1 MPGLLDYNFD
11 PSVFG
16 GVGGLL
22 SRLMPTVNANPEP
35 SAGFQDQPAT
45 FNERWS
51 ALSGAAPAAFTP
63 SGRSFD
69 TATFDPATY
78 APNQAQ
84 PIAVGSYQMPR
95 VGSADLYQPQQA
107 ALPQNATPTQGQ
119 VAQPVQNVAQPD
131 SFNPIA
137 RGFEGFAR
145 NLHTGPIGAIIGGIG
160 AAAGLGRGNQTEQ
173 ALVRKGI
180 DPVLARNIASDPV
193 LLRAV
198 LPHVLGIN
206 GQTDDIKEYQF
217 AKQEDPGLTFEKFMA
232 RKKAVSGEYS
242 LTPQYGTRI
251 NPQTGKEETVL
262 IQTGKSG
269 EAIQTKL
276 PDGVKISS
284 GVDKVDLGTQWGI
297 IDKRTGNLIGTQ
309 PKDIAGKEAA
319 EVKGKA
325 QGEAQVALPGAV
337 SDAEQTKTKIDQLLN
352 SEGLDSI
359 VGPLDQFRPSWT
371 LGEKGRDALARYNQL
386 KGSAFLS
393 AYGLL
398 KGGGAIT
405 EVEGKKAEDAMARM
419 DRAQSE
425 ADFKQALRDFRDAI
439 DVGVAKLKAK
449 AGNGAVAPAAA
460 PSTNLKAKYGLD

>member
-1 MPGLLDYNFD
+1 
-11 PSVFG
+11 
-16 GVGGLL
+16 
-22 SRLMPTVNANPEP
+22 
-35 SAGFQDQPAT
+35 
-45 FNERWS
+45 
-51 ALSGAAPAAFTP
+51 
-63 SGRSFD
+63 
-69 TATFDPATY
+69 
-78 APNQAQ
+78 
-84 PIAVGSYQMPR
+84 MPR
-95 VGSADLYQPQQA
+95 VGSADLFQPQQA
-107 ALPQNATPTQGQ
+107 SLPANATPTQGQ
-119 VAQPVQNVAQPD
+119 MQQAAPQP
-131 SFNPIA
+131 SFNPLA
-137 RGFEGFAR
+137 AGFEGFAR
-145 NLHTGPIGAIIGGIG
+145 NLHTGPIGAIVGAIGSAAGIG
-160 AAAGLGRGNQTEQ
+160 RNNQTEQ
-173 ALVRKGI
+173 ALIKRGL
-180 DPVLARNIASDPV
+180 DPALARTVTSDPA

-198 LPHVLGIN
+198 LPHVLGLN
-206 GQTDDIKEYQF
+206 NQTDDIKEFEY
-217 AKQEDPGLTFEKFMA
+217 ARKEDPTLTFQKFMQQ
-232 RKKAVSGEYS
+232 KKAVSGEYS

-297 IDKRTGNLIGTQ
+297 IDKRTGNVIGYQ

-325 QGEAQVALPGAV
+325 QGEAQVALPGAI
-337 SDAEQTKTKIDQLLN
+337 SDAEQTKAKIDQLIGNKDLN
-352 SEGLDSI
+352 IPAHEGVDAI
-359 VGPLDQFRPSWT
+359 VGPLDQFRPSWM

-425 ADFKQALRDFRDAI
+425 TDFKQALRDFRDAI

-449 AGNGAVAPAAA
+449 AGNGATAPVAAA
-460 PSTNLKAKYGLD
+460 PTNLKAKYGLD